1 MSISAVIQYSTTINN
16 IQTCSLVIDGI
27 TYQVQYE
34 NGDYIVK
41 SSGQASG
48 NDTSVSTPVTVI
60 STPVSASDSAES
72 TMKQAPVPVSDSA
85 KSTMKQAPVPV
96 SDSAGSNPELNAA
109 NANKKKRINTKKLN
123 ELLRNK

>member
-16 IQTCSLVIDGI
+16 IQTCSLVIDGT

-48 NDTSVSTPVTVI
+48 NDTC
-60 STPVSASDSAES
+60 
-72 TMKQAPVPVSDSA
+72 
-85 KSTMKQAPVPV
+85 
-96 SDSAGSNPELNAA
+96 PEDFT
-109 NANKKKRINTKKLN
+109 I
-123 ELLRNK
+123 